1 MFCQS
6 TATFFSPELSETRHT
21 NNVQIFIISEA
32 IQHVFLSIIP
42 LFVKNKWQQIIFHE
56 RPNTFDII
64 CLEKSKYHLAL
75 SIGTCHLLINHFSY
89 NNSMKD
95 VLSINPF
102 NVFWCMTLCKCSFKR
117 RTQIALSMNS

>member
-1 MFCQS
+1 MFCQP

-64 CLEKSKYHLAL
+64 CLEKSKYQLAL
-75 SIGTCHLLINHFSY
+75 RLNWY
-89 NNSMKD
+89 
-95 VLSINPF
+95 LSFTYKPF
-102 NVFWCMTLCKCSFKR
+102 FIQQFNER
-117 RTQIALSMNS
+117 RA